1 MEQKP
6 IFHAKSQKLW
16 LYVIF
21 SISNWPPA
29 IIGFAI
35 LAIVIK
41 GNKTVIQKKREKI
54 LAWVKLSKATKYCSG
69 ALSFKAASL
78 GAPHPELQLTFGVG
92 IVNLCVVKNVL
103 QNEENAFI
111 WFWWKSGNTNSSC
124 DTKLAKKFFYQIW
137 ILSQRLQH
145 FQGKIKQLLVN
156 KKTV

>member
-1 MEQKP
+1 MAFNFKRFT
-6 IFHAKSQKLW
+6 IFEWNKSL
-16 LYVIF
+16 F
-21 SISNWPPA
+21 STLNHKNCDFTWFSA
-29 IIGFAI
+29 SQIGLQPSLDLQF
-35 LAIVIK
+35 LQLSLKVTK
-41 GNKTVIQKKREKI
+41 QLSKKREKI

-124 DTKLAKKFFYQIW
+124 DTKLAKKF
-137 ILSQRLQH
+137 H
-145 FQGKIKQLLVN
+145 
-156 KKTV
+156 